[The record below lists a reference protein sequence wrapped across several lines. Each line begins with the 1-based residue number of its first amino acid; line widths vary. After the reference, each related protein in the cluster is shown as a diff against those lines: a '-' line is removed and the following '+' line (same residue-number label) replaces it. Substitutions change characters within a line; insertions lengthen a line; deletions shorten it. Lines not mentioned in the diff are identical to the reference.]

1 MHACRLHTYTYMYMC
16 MSLQS
21 CWTLCNL
28 MDCGL
33 PGSSVHGI
41 PQARILEWVVDSS
54 SKGSSQPRDQSHIFY
69 VSCIGGQI
77 LYHTGSQSAKSQS
90 HLSTGDCHCLS
101 SALFGALNPGPNQR
115 GEMESEE
122 RWELPVWSY
131 EKCTSIFFW
140 PSHTEGKWQSR
151 SLWRNINTIHLLEL

>member
-1 MHACRLHTYTYMYMC
+1 MKIWVHEDVMDNSKNKFSTKC
-16 MSLQS
+16 MSSCINILSVCLSAQS
-21 CWTLCNL
+21 CMTLYTH
-28 MDCGL
+28 MDYSL

-122 RWELPVWSY
+122 R
-131 EKCTSIFFW
+131 
-140 PSHTEGKWQSR
+140 
-151 SLWRNINTIHLLEL
+151 

>member
-1 MHACRLHTYTYMYMC
+1 MKIWVHEDVVDNSKNKFSTKC
-16 MSLQS
+16 MSSCINILSVCLSAQS
-21 CWTLCNL
+21 CMTLYTH
-28 MDCGL
+28 MDYSL

-122 RWELPVWSY
+122 R
-131 EKCTSIFFW
+131 
-140 PSHTEGKWQSR
+140 
-151 SLWRNINTIHLLEL
+151 

>member
-1 MHACRLHTYTYMYMC
+1 MKIWVHEDVVDNSKNKFSTKC
-16 MSLQS
+16 MSSCINILSVCLSAQS
-21 CWTLCNL
+21 CMTLYTH
-28 MDCGL
+28 MDYSL

-41 PQARILEWVVDSS
+41 LQAKILEWVVDSS

-122 RWELPVWSY
+122 R
-131 EKCTSIFFW
+131 
-140 PSHTEGKWQSR
+140 
-151 SLWRNINTIHLLEL
+151 

>member
-1 MHACRLHTYTYMYMC
+1 MKIWVHEDVVDNSKNKFSTKC
-16 MSLQS
+16 MSSCINILSVCLSAQS
-21 CWTLCNL
+21 CMTLYTH
-28 MDCGL
+28 MDYSL

-54 SKGSSQPRDQSHIFY
+54 SKGSFQPRDQSHIFY

-122 RWELPVWSY
+122 R
-131 EKCTSIFFW
+131 
-140 PSHTEGKWQSR
+140 
-151 SLWRNINTIHLLEL
+151 